1 MHVNVSAL
9 KTCNF
14 TNLFET
20 IAEQILSAHS
30 GQSLYWPKIPR
41 IQPLQVHN
49 KCICKCSP
57 NFEVDPANS
66 TQCRDIDECTRYP
79 NICQN
84 GKKCFNTPGSYHCE
98 CLPGYENDWTSSGA
112 CVGVRIYIVLSYCW
126 SPFISRSS
134 AGNWYLYV
142 LAGLRTGNSA
152 CWFSRPLLTYT
163 HKKTSKSQ

>member
-1 MHVNVSAL
+1 MINWCIAWYYYQGEYMHVNVSAL

-112 CVGVRIYIVLSYCW
+112 CVGVRIYIVDCTVILLKSIYITEFCRKL
-126 SPFISRSS
+126 ISLCTCRSEN
-134 AGNWYLYV
+134 G
-142 LAGLRTGNSA
+142 
-152 CWFSRPLLTYT
+152 
-163 HKKTSKSQ
+163 K